1 MKRLRSVWANVKT
14 KIRNYLIKKFDLRP
28 QIVYKERDIETIG
41 FSRIVSNRD
50 AQLYPNIVT
59 NYVKD
64 EIEAIIEVDRYS
76 AIKKA
81 IRNSKYNDFI
91 LISGRGNRNIYC
103 IGDKMLKFTDLELV
117 QQALKEIGWYYEY
130 K

>member
-64 EIEAIIEVDRYS
+64 EIAQEVGKYIIEHYLYEWKSFQDP
-76 AIKKA
+76 
-81 IRNSKYNDFI
+81 IRGDF
-91 LISGRGNRNIYC
+91 NYKVYVKVVKPH
-103 IGDKMLKFTDLELV
+103 DDLRED
-117 QQALKEIGWYYEY
+117 
-130 K
+130 